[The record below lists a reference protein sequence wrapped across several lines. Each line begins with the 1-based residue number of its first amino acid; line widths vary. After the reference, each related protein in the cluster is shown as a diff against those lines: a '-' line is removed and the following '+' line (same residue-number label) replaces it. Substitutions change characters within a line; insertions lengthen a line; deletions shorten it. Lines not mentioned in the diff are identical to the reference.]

1 MKNTLYKYTGVF
13 FLFLAFWG
21 AIIPILPC
29 TPFVLLGSSLLL
41 KGDKELHDKVMS
53 NPKVR
58 KIISDWSE
66 HKVVAW
72 DIKLKALLVLSI
84 SMTFS
89 IWVVPIHEVKLGL
102 AVLFGLLVCTILLL
116 PSKKKVQEI

>member
-1 MKNTLYKYTGVF
+1 M
-13 FLFLAFWG
+13 AFWG
-21 AIIPILPC
+21 AVIPILPC

-58 KIISDWSE
+58 EIISDWNE

-72 DIKLKALLVLSI
+72 DIKRKALFVLTA

-89 IWVVPIHEVKLGL
+89 IWVAPIHEVKLGL
-102 AVLFGLLVCTILLL
+102 AVLFGLLVCTIILL
-116 PSKKKVQEI
+116 PSKKKEQKI